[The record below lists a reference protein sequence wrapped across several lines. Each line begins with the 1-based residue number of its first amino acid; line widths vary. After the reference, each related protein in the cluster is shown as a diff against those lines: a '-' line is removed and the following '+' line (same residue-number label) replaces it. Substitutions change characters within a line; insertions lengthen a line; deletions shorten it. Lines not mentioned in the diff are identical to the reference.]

1 MKDGV
6 QLRQVLNVIDGLNL
20 GDYEESHAFG
30 EIYETILKEMQSAG
44 SSGEFYT
51 PRALTEF
58 MAEIVNPQIGEKM
71 ADFACGTGGFITSW
85 LGELDKKVKT
95 AEDRKEYNQSVFGI
109 EKKQFPYMLCV
120 TNLLL
125 HGIDTPLVYHD
136 NSLTKDVL
144 NYTDGDKFDVVLM
157 NPPYGGNEKSERILG
172 LQNRGIKQWEKIK
185 QENMPLLTWLCK
197 YEESDGNFAK
207 STLKGRKEMR
217 HKIEQYLAT
226 TGDINICLSEI
237 DVDFCR
243 GFVKFL
249 KTAHHGVKKDA
260 TAVISQGCAH
270 HHQAVFNGALNK
282 AVREGI
288 IASNPMKLLDAKEK
302 HQPAESVRE
311 YLTIDELKAI
321 MKADCANTEVKKA
334 FIFSCFA
341 GLHLGDVRAL
351 TWNKVFL
358 ASDGKTKFVRT
369 IMEKT
374 NKLVNVPLSK
384 EALNCLNEKEDP
396 NEPIFTLPGTPTIC
410 HDIRKWMQNADI
422 KKHISFHC
430 SRHTF
435 ATMMLTLGVDIYTT
449 SKLLGHSNV
458 STTQIYSKIVDE
470 KKVEAVNKV
479 DNLFD

>member
-1 MKDGV
+1 MGRQKKVSKPKEPVRIRQRKLKNGNISLYLDIYSDGV
-6 QLRQVLNVIDGLNL
+6 RKYESLSLYLVPEKDPISKDQNRHAMQVAN
-20 GDYEESHAFG
+20 
-30 EIYETILKEMQSAG
+30 
-44 SSGEFYT
+44 
-51 PRALTEF
+51 
-58 MAEIVNPQIGEKM
+58 
-71 ADFACGTGGFITSW
+71 
-85 LGELDKKVKT
+85 KV
-95 AEDRKEYNQSVFGI
+95 
-109 EKKQFPYMLCV
+109 
-120 TNLLL
+120 
-125 HGIDTPLVYHD
+125 
-136 NSLTKDVL
+136 
-144 NYTDGDKFDVVLM
+144 
-157 NPPYGGNEKSERILG
+157 KSERILG

-197 YEESDGNFAK
+197 YEQSDGNFAK

-341 GLHLGDVRAL
+341 GLRLGDVRAL
-351 TWNKVFL
+351 TWNTVFL

-374 NKLVNVPLSK
+374 NKLVNGQIFSYAFGWLMLLISIQQFHWIACYNTLTHCLVQRSIEYRLMMMGATLTDYSCSVFLHSMMCRFQK
-384 EALNCLNEKEDP
+384 LHEATAE
-396 NEPIFTLPGTPTIC
+396 I
-410 HDIRKWMQNADI
+410 
-422 KKHISFHC
+422 HIYF
-430 SRHTF
+430 
-435 ATMMLTLGVDIYTT
+435 
-449 SKLLGHSNV
+449 
-458 STTQIYSKIVDE
+458 
-470 KKVEAVNKV
+470 
-479 DNLFD
+479 

>member
-1 MKDGV
+1 MGRQKKVSKPKEPVRIRQRKLRNGNISLYLDIYSDGV
-6 QLRQVLNVIDGLNL
+6 RKYESLSLYLVPEKDPISKDQNRHAMQVAN
-20 GDYEESHAFG
+20 
-30 EIYETILKEMQSAG
+30 
-44 SSGEFYT
+44 
-51 PRALTEF
+51 
-58 MAEIVNPQIGEKM
+58 
-71 ADFACGTGGFITSW
+71 
-85 LGELDKKVKT
+85 KV
-95 AEDRKEYNQSVFGI
+95 
-109 EKKQFPYMLCV
+109 
-120 TNLLL
+120 
-125 HGIDTPLVYHD
+125 
-136 NSLTKDVL
+136 
-144 NYTDGDKFDVVLM
+144 
-157 NPPYGGNEKSERILG
+157 KSERILG

-197 YEESDGNFAK
+197 YEQSEGNFAK

-341 GLHLGDVRAL
+341 GLRLGDVRAL

-384 EALNCLNEKEDP
+384 EALNCLSEKEDP
-396 NEPIFTLPGTPTIC
+396 NEPIFTLPDTPTVC